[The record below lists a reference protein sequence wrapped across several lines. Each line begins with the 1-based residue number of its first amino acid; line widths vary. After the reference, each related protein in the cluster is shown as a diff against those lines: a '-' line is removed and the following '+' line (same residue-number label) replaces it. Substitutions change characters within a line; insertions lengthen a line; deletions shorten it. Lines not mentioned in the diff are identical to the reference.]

1 MPAKGLAVGF
11 WRLMAFEVSIRDSST
26 NNSRERL
33 LFSPE
38 CGAIASSLAVKP
50 FGILDVEQAK
60 QIGAKIKSLY
70 SSTSGHTRIIF
81 VVEYSLQEL
90 KNSNSR
96 KELIFFNSCIE
107 HSTMTAAI
115 KFSSL
120 WYSRALYIA
129 TSSSTD
135 HIPIL
140 RL

>member
-1 MPAKGLAVGF
+1 MPVKDLFVGF
-11 WRLMAFEVSIRDSST
+11 WRLRAFGVSIRDSST

-38 CGAIASSLAVKP
+38 CGAIASSSVKP

-81 VVEYSLQEL
+81 VVEYYLQEF
-90 KNSNSR
+90 KNNNSR

-115 KFSSL
+115 KFSS
-120 WYSRALYIA
+120 SRALYIA

>member
-1 MPAKGLAVGF
+1 MPAIGLFVGF

-38 CGAIASSLAVKP
+38 CGAIASSSVKP

-60 QIGAKIKSLY
+60 QIGAKVKSLY

>member
-1 MPAKGLAVGF
+1 MPVKGLFVGF
-11 WRLMAFEVSIRDSST
+11 WRLRAFEVSIRDSPT

-38 CGAIASSLAVKP
+38 CKPISVKP

-81 VVEYSLQEL
+81 VVEYSLQEF
-90 KNSNSR
+90 KNINSR

-115 KFSSL
+115 KFSS
-120 WYSRALYIA
+120 SRALYIA